1 MASPDAHEDA
11 ETAKDLSTL
20 TKDKPDQLS
29 VDQFIT
35 HLTECTVA
43 EVLTPN

>member
-1 MASPDAHEDA
+1 MASPDAQEGA

-29 VDQFIT
+29 VDTFIS
-35 HLTECTVA
+35 HLTECTIA
-43 EVLTPN
+43 EILISL